1 MGLVITILISAIV
14 FAVFTAFQAHYF
26 LETKKYRELFGNF
39 FQIEKG
45 EEYSTIRKIVGEE
58 NFTLL
63 REVGMPNSDLNA
75 LIGEINKYVCKS
87 RGTTDFSVIQNK
99 VERKLNM
106 RYDQSTTHLAF
117 PTYLGLMG
125 TFSGLFLGIL
135 TFLFGFGNVD
145 GITDDSIKN
154 LLIGVLVSMSTSFV
168 GLLLTTI
175 NNAKAGGARKK
186 IEDEKNEFY
195 DFVQTELMPTL
206 NVSLVVAI
214 DKLHTTV
221 DNFEP
226 SFNRVID
233 RFQTTFDNCTKAF
246 GTNFE
251 KNVSAVA
258 NAVSVMGQNMDKI
271 NENISLQ
278 EKLISTMKGDQ
289 LVRGLEKY
297 VEAADHFA
305 SITQSLNKFEE
316 ARRMMLAAAQ
326 ESIRIQNAYS
336 ESLKIPQN
344 VAVKISQ
351 ILDRVKNFED
361 SLNRLGDKL
370 SEREILGNDVVK
382 LIRDQVNA
390 IGKKQKIADVYYQK
404 ADGKLEDLFK
414 SQTKIIDEMNT
425 RYSKALENHI
435 EGFEKM
441 MAEQTSDMQKRYG
454 EFTNAIEERLSIENV
469 QKEFSNLSKLAVIDV
484 KLQELSS
491 HLYDHSLV
499 PQKVYNDI
507 ESLRSELIVIRQ
519 VLEKKGETEEK
530 GGFLGGIFKK
540 KE

>member
-1 MGLVITILISAIV
+1 MGLTVTILISAVV
-14 FAVFTAFQAHYF
+14 FAIFTYFQARYF

-39 FQIEKG
+39 FQLKQG
-45 EEYSTIRKIVGEE
+45 EEYSTIQKNVGEE
-58 NFTLL
+58 SFTVLC
-63 REVGMPNSDLNA
+63 EVGMPNSDLNA
-75 LIGEINKYVCKS
+75 LIGEINNYVCKS

-106 RYDQSTTHLAF
+106 RYDQSTTRLAF

-135 TFLFGFGNVD
+135 TFLCGFGNID
-145 GITDDSIKN
+145 GITDNSIKN

-258 NAVSVMGQNMDKI
+258 NAVNVMGLNMDKI

-297 VEAADHFA
+297 VIAADHFV

-351 ILDRVKNFED
+351 ILDRVKNFEE
-361 SLNRLGDKL
+361 SLNQLGDKL
-370 SEREILGNDVVK
+370 NEREILGNDVVK

-390 IGKKQKIADVYYQK
+390 IAKKAKIADAYYQK
-404 ADGKLEDLFK
+404 SDGKMQDLF
-414 SQTKIIDEMNT
+414 N
-425 RYSKALENHI
+425 
-435 EGFEKM
+435 
-441 MAEQTSDMQKRYG
+441 EQTEVISKMAKHYKMAIEKQIDDFDAMMEKQTAQIQIRNE
-454 EFTNAIEERLSIENV
+454 EFMKAIEEHLSIENV
-469 QKEFSNLSKLAVIDV
+469 HKDFSNLNKLAAIDEKLENLSNESLTPQKLHSEIDV
-484 KLQELSS
+484 LRRELTEI
-491 HLYDHSLV
+491 
-499 PQKVYNDI
+499 KN
-507 ESLRSELIVIRQ
+507 
-519 VLEKKGETEEK
+519 VLGKKEEHEDK

-540 KE
+540 

>member
-1 MGLVITILISAIV
+1 MGIFWTIIIGLGVSAL
-14 FAVFTAFQAHYF
+14 FFGFQFKFFRETAQ
-26 LETKKYRELFGNF
+26 YRNLFNNF
-39 FQIEKG
+39 FKRKDG
-45 EEYSTIRKIVGEE
+45 ADYSTKQQVVGEE
-58 NFTLL
+58 SFTVLC
-63 REVGMPNSDLNA
+63 EVGMPKSDLND
-75 LIGEINKYVCKS
+75 LIREINKYVCKS

-106 RYDQSTTHLAF
+106 RYDQSSTHLSF

-125 TFSGLFLGIL
+125 TFSGLFIGIL
-135 TFLFGFGNVD
+135 TFLLGFD
-145 GITDDSIKN
+145 STDSITDDSISN

-168 GLLLTTI
+168 GLFLTTR
-175 NNAKAGGARKK
+175 NTALAGNARKK
-186 IEDEKNEFY
+186 IEDDKNEFY

-233 RFQTTFDNCTKAF
+233 RFQTTFDNCTRAF

-251 KNVSAVA
+251 QNVSAVA
-258 NAVSVMGQNMDKI
+258 NAVKVMGQNMDKI

-297 VEAADHFA
+297 VEAANHFV

-361 SLNRLGDKL
+361 SLNKLGDKL
-370 SEREILGNDVVK
+370 NEREILGNDVVK

-390 IGKKQKIADVYYQK
+390 IAKKAKIADAYYQK
-404 ADGKLEDLFK
+404 SDGKLEDLFK
-414 SQTKIIDEMNT
+414 AQTEVIDDMNS
-425 RYSKALENHI
+425 RYRQAIEKHI

-441 MAEQTSDMQKRYG
+441 MSEQTVDMQKRYG
-454 EFTNAIEERLSIENV
+454 EFTKAIEERLSIEDIR
-469 QKEFSNLSKLAVIDV
+469 KEFSNLSKLAAIDT
-484 KLQELSS
+484 KLQELSNE
-491 HLYDHSLV
+491 SLTS
-499 PQKVYNDI
+499 QKLHGEI
-507 ESLRSELIVIRQ
+507 ESLRRELSGIKD
-519 VLEKKGETEEK
+519 VLEKKGTSEDK
-530 GGFLGGIFKK
+530 GGILSGLFK
-540 KE
+540 

>member
-1 MGLVITILISAIV
+1 MSTVWTIVVAVVV
-14 FAVFTAFQAHYF
+14 FAVFTGFQIKF
-26 LETKKYRELFGNF
+26 FRETSKYRQLFNDF
-39 FQIEKG
+39 FK
-45 EEYSTIRKIVGEE
+45 RKDDVVYTTEQAFVGEE
-58 NFTLL
+58 NFTIL
-63 REVGMPNSDLNA
+63 REVGLPKSDLNE

-106 RYDQSTTHLAF
+106 RYDQSTTHLSF

-125 TFSGLFLGIL
+125 TFSGLFIGIL
-135 TFLFGFGNVD
+135 TFLLGFD
-145 GITDDSIKN
+145 STDSITDDSISN

-168 GLLLTTI
+168 GLFLTTR
-175 NNAKAGGARKK
+175 NTAMAGNARKK
-186 IEDEKNEFY
+186 IEDDKNEFY

-214 DKLHTTV
+214 DKLHATV

-258 NAVSVMGQNMDKI
+258 NAVNVMGRNMDKI

-278 EKLISTMKGDQ
+278 EKLISTMKTDQ
-289 LVRGLEKY
+289 LVHGLEKY
-297 VEAADHFA
+297 VEAANHFV

-336 ESLKIPQN
+336 ESLKIPEN

-361 SLNRLGDKL
+361 SLNKLGDKL
-370 SEREILGNDVVK
+370 NAREILGNDVVK
-382 LIRDQVNA
+382 LIGDQVNA
-390 IGKKQKIADVYYQK
+390 IAKKAKIADAYYQK
-404 ADGKLEDLFK
+404 SDGKLEDLFK
-414 SQTKIIDEMNT
+414 EQTQLIGKMTT
-425 RYSKALENHI
+425 RYREAI
-435 EGFEKM
+435 EDHMESFDKM
-441 MAEQTSDMQKRYG
+441 MAGQTNQIQKRNE
-454 EFTNAIEERLSIENV
+454 EFMEAIDAHLSIEDIR
-469 QKEFSNLSKLAVIDV
+469 KEFSNLAKLSAIDS
-484 KLQELSS
+484 KLQELSNE
-491 HLYDHSLV
+491 SLTS
-499 PQKVYNDI
+499 QKLHGEI
-507 ESLRSELIVIRQ
+507 ESVRRELASIKGI
-519 VLEKKGETEEK
+519 LEKKGEVEEK
-530 GGFLGGIFKK
+530 SGFLGGIFKK
-540 KE
+540 

>member
-1 MGLVITILISAIV
+1 MGIFWTIIIGLGVSAL
-14 FAVFTAFQAHYF
+14 FFGFQFKFFRETAQ
-26 LETKKYRELFGNF
+26 YRSLFNNF
-39 FQIEKG
+39 FK
-45 EEYSTIRKIVGEE
+45 RKDGVGYATKQQIVGDES
-58 NFTLL
+58 FTVLC
-63 REVGMPNSDLNA
+63 EVGMPKSDLND
-75 LIGEINKYVCKS
+75 LIREINKYVCKS

-106 RYDQSTTHLAF
+106 RYDQSSTHLSF

-125 TFSGLFLGIL
+125 TFLGLFIGIL
-135 TFLFGFGNVD
+135 TFLLGFD
-145 GITDDSIKN
+145 STDSITDDSISN

-168 GLLLTTI
+168 GLFLTTR
-175 NNAKAGGARKK
+175 NTALAGSARKK
-186 IEDEKNEFY
+186 IEEDKNEFY

-258 NAVSVMGQNMDKI
+258 NAVNVMGQNMDKI

-289 LVRGLEKY
+289 LVRGLENY
-297 VEAADHFA
+297 VEAANHFV

-361 SLNRLGDKL
+361 SLNKLGDKL
-370 SEREILGNDVVK
+370 NEREILGNDVVK

-390 IGKKQKIADVYYQK
+390 IAKKAKIADAYYQK
-404 ADGKLEDLFK
+404 SDGKMNDLFK
-414 SQTKIIDEMNT
+414 EQTELIGKMTT
-425 RYSKALENHI
+425 RYREAIERHI
-435 EGFEKM
+435 ESFDKM
-441 MAEQTSDMQKRYG
+441 MVEQTTQMQKRN
-454 EFTNAIEERLSIENV
+454 EMFMKAIDERLSIEDV
-469 QKEFSNLSKLAVIDV
+469 RKEFSNLAKLSTIDN
-484 KLQELSS
+484 KLQELATESLTS
-491 HLYDHSLV
+491 QKLHSE
-499 PQKVYNDI
+499 I
-507 ESLRSELIVIRQ
+507 ESVRRELSGIKD
-519 VLEKKGETEEK
+519 VLEKKTASEDK
-530 GGFLGGIFKK
+530 GGILSGLFK
-540 KE
+540 

>member
-1 MGLVITILISAIV
+1 
-14 FAVFTAFQAHYF
+14 
-26 LETKKYRELFGNF
+26 
-39 FQIEKG
+39 
-45 EEYSTIRKIVGEE
+45 
-58 NFTLL
+58 
-63 REVGMPNSDLNA
+63 
-75 LIGEINKYVCKS
+75 
-87 RGTTDFSVIQNK
+87 
-99 VERKLNM
+99 
-106 RYDQSTTHLAF
+106 
-117 PTYLGLMG
+117 
-125 TFSGLFLGIL
+125 
-135 TFLFGFGNVD
+135 
-145 GITDDSIKN
+145 
-154 LLIGVLVSMSTSFV
+154 MSTSFV

-258 NAVSVMGQNMDKI
+258 NAVNVMGHNMDKI

-297 VEAADHFA
+297 VEAADHFV

-361 SLNRLGDKL
+361 SVNKLGDKL

-454 EFTNAIEERLSIENV
+454 EFTSAIEERLSIENV
-469 QKEFSNLSKLAVIDV
+469 QKEFSNLSKLAAIDV

-491 HLYDHSLV
+491 HLSDHSLV

>member
-39 FQIEKG
+39 FQLTKG

-258 NAVSVMGQNMDKI
+258 NAVNVMGHNMDKI

-297 VEAADHFA
+297 VEAADHFV

-326 ESIRIQNAYS
+326 ESIRIQDAYS

-361 SLNRLGDKL
+361 SVNKLGDKL

-441 MAEQTSDMQKRYG
+441 MAEQTSDMQKRYD

-469 QKEFSNLSKLAVIDV
+469 QKEFSNLSKLAAIDV

-491 HLYDHSLV
+491 YLSDHSLV